1 MLERIKKMPVNRWV
15 DIALFI
21 FLLIFPLI
29 FNDYRTGFMGK
40 TAAYMIFALSLD
52 LLWGYTGLMSFGHA
66 ALFGLG
72 GYIVGLS
79 FTIQDGIPS
88 FMARMGVEELPWF
101 LKILENNIV
110 ASLLGLIVPGAFA
123 AFLGYFIFSS
133 KVSGIFFSLI
143 TMALAQIF
151 ETFFANQ
158 SAYTNG
164 TSGLG
169 GLPRSFFGIEL
180 KVVLLSVREDERRLS
195 FIGYNPARFK
205 IAVYA
210 LSGMLAGLSGMLFV
224 PFNGMISPTELGI
237 SLSTMVLIWI
247 AVGGRGNLTGAM
259 LGTVLINWLQTLLS
273 EYSADIWPLVLGALI
288 LAVIFL
294 IPTGIIGKLK
304 EIQYNIAARKTL
316 EKLSAKEEGNHG

>member
-1 MLERIKKMPVNRWV
+1 MPVNRWV

-101 LKILENNIV
+101 LKILENNVV

-180 KVVLLSVREDERRLS
+180 
-195 FIGYNPARFK
+195 
-205 IAVYA
+205 
-210 LSGMLAGLSGMLFV
+210 
-224 PFNGMISPTELGI
+224 
-237 SLSTMVLIWI
+237 
-247 AVGGRGNLTGAM
+247 
-259 LGTVLINWLQTLLS
+259 
-273 EYSADIWPLVLGALI
+273 
-288 LAVIFL
+288 
-294 IPTGIIGKLK
+294 
-304 EIQYNIAARKTL
+304 
-316 EKLSAKEEGNHG
+316 